1 MNTIVVFLTFIVA
14 AVNANSIGDWSSDV
28 VADKW
33 RIQAKNNIDAVLRK
47 KRNTNIYNHSF
58 WENSVKRKV
67 HVLRKTMHFYNILY
81 NKI

>member
-14 AVNANSIGDWSSDV
+14 AVNADSIGDWSSDV

-47 KRNTNIYNHSF
+47 KRNTNIAKNLIFYLGDGMGK
-58 WENSVKRKV
+58 KR
-67 HVLRKTMHFYNILY
+67 FSYF
-81 NKI
+81 

>member
-14 AVNANSIGDWSSDV
+14 AVNADSIGDWSSDV

-47 KRNTNIYNHSF
+47 KRNTNIAKNLIFYLGDGMGKHLIFFTKKILKNQIPSF
-58 WENSVKRKV
+58 
-67 HVLRKTMHFYNILY
+67 
-81 NKI
+81 